1 MADQTAFNADGTIT
15 TTPQEPSEETPAQE
29 PTNPSFR
36 DLLVGDGKKFSDDEA
51 LAKGKY
57 ESDQFVEQLQ
67 SENKG
72 LREEL
77 DRRITTED
85 TVDKL
90 LQERQST
97 QQQEGVTTP
106 SPQMSEQ
113 DIAELVKQTIETT
126 RTAEAEQNNISQAD
140 KAMEDRF
147 GDKRAEWLAG
157 KATELG
163 VGIAFLQSI
172 AAASP
177 KLFLTT
183 VGLEG
188 QTPKGQGGV
197 SQGSTNT
204 EALNANPVSPGT
216 TPGTFKWYEEQ
227 RKANPRG
234 FWAPETQQQ
243 LMKDRTEKGEEAFY
257 A

>member
-15 TTPQEPSEETPAQE
+15 TTPQDSNEIAQE
-29 PTNPSFR
+29 NPTFSE
-36 DLLVGDGKKFSDDEA
+36 LLVGEGRKFQDTEA

-57 ESDQFVEQLQ
+57 ESDQFVDQLQ

-77 DRRITTED
+77 DRRVTAED

-90 LQERQST
+90 LQERST

-113 DIAELVKQTIETT
+113 DITELVKQTIVTT
-126 RTAEAEQNNISQAD
+126 RTAETEQNNISEAD

-147 GDKRAEWLAG
+147 GDKRAEWLST
-157 KATELG
+157 KAAELG
-163 VGIAFLQSI
+163 VGISFLQSI

-177 KLFLTT
+177 RLFLTT
-183 VGLEG
+183 VGLDKAPEG
-188 QTPKGQGGV
+188 Q
-197 SQGSTNT
+197 GSVQAGSINT
-204 EALNANPVSPGT
+204 EALNVNPISVGAKQ
-216 TPGTFKWYEEQ
+216 GTFKWYEEQ
-227 RKANPRG
+227 RKADPRK
-234 FWAPETQQQ
+234 FWDPKTQQQ
-243 LMKDRTEKGEEAFY
+243 LMKDATDKGEAFY